1 MKKPSPLTLPST
13 GVIET
18 LFDSLPVG
26 VIALDQEGRVVV
38 FNRHEERLAGR
49 KRERVLGK
57 RFFDEVAPC
66 MNVRQLAG
74 AFFDQVHAGT
84 LDTKIEFS
92 FPFPNVSQPRDVFV
106 RMASF
111 IADGAP
117 HALLMVEDVSMQ
129 RSVERLKDM
138 LSTLLVHD
146 MKSPLTGVLAN
157 LEFVRSELHRDLGP
171 SVALDAVADGIDGAL
186 RLSRM
191 IHDLLDIT
199 RLETGTF
206 PLDRKTDDVG
216 AVVAE
221 AVLGAGAAAR
231 ARNIVVQTDL
241 KRPLDAPIDGAAVR
255 RVLDNLIDN
264 AVRHTKP
271 GSRVVVAGWSD
282 GGDVVIDVV
291 DQGPGI
297 PAELRERIFEK
308 FAQVDGGRTRSGNH
322 GLGLTF
328 VRMAVRAHGGDVT
341 LVDTPGV
348 GTTFRVRLPK
358 AVVTEPSG

>member
-1 MKKPSPLTLPST
+1 MTMQSQHPLTLPST
-13 GVIET
+13 GVVET

-26 VIALDQEGRVVV
+26 VIALDPESRVVI

-49 KRERVLGK
+49 VRERVLGK

-66 MNVRQLAG
+66 MNVRELAG
-74 AFFDQVHAGT
+74 AFFDQVNAGM
-84 LDTKIEFS
+84 LDTRIDFS
-92 FPFPNVSQPRDVFV
+92 FPFPTVSQPRDVVV
-106 RMASF
+106 RMVSF
-111 IADGAP
+111 LANGVP

-129 RSVERLKDM
+129 RSIERLKET

-157 LEFVRSELHRDLGP
+157 LEFVRSELEHDRP
-171 SVALDAVADGIDGAL
+171 TKAALEAVADGIDGAQ
-186 RLSRM
+186 RLNSM

-206 PLDRKTDDVG
+206 PLDRRVADIGTIIDNV
-216 AVVAE
+216 VVA
-221 AVLGAGAAAR
+221 AVAAAR
-231 ARNIVVQTDL
+231 ARAVVVQTDV
-241 KRPLDAPIDGAAVR
+241 RPPLEASIDISAVR
-255 RVLDNLIDN
+255 RVLENLVDN
-264 AVRHTKP
+264 AIRHTKYRT
-271 GSRVVVAGWSD
+271 RVVISGWSE
-282 GGDVVIDVV
+282 GNDVLIDIA

-297 PAELRERIFEK
+297 PPELRQLIFEK
-308 FAQVDGGRTRSGNH
+308 YVQVAPGGARHGNH

-341 LVDTPGV
+341 LVDVPGT

-358 AVVTEPSG
+358 TT